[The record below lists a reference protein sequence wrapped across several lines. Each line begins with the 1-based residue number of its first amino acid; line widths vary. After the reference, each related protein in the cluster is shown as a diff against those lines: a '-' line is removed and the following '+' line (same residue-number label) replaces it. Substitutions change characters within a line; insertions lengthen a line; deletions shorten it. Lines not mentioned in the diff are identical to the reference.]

1 MKKVVWADLS
11 EYGPLGEEEQRS
23 LAAVADASYYYDK
36 PDLDAF
42 LERCRGAT
50 AIVSDVMEVTKEV
63 VDQLTGLEMIS
74 VLGVGVN
81 QIDLSY
87 ARSAGITLCNTP
99 HYGDSTV
106 AEFALGLMLAISRHI
121 VRADRSMRQGKWEQF
136 PGQDLRGSTMG
147 IVGLGGIGSE
157 LAAFGNALG
166 MEVICHTGNPTPE
179 RAQRHNVRFVG
190 LAELMSTADFVQLA
204 AELNDQTTRL
214 IGRSQLEQMKPEAYL
229 INVARAA
236 LVDEAALLDMLGS
249 GRIAGYAT
257 DTYETE
263 PAINHPLA
271 KLDNVILTP
280 HTAWNTPGSSMRQLQ
295 IATANVLAYLAGKPQ
310 NVVERAP

>member
-11 EYGPLGEEEQRS
+11 EYGPPGENEQQA
-23 LAAVADASYYYDK
+23 LAAVADAHYHYDK
-36 PDLDAF
+36 PDTDSF

-50 AIVSDVMEVTKEV
+50 AIVSDVMEITKEV
-63 VDQLTGLEMIS
+63 IDKLAGLEMIS

-106 AEFALGLMLAISRHI
+106 AEYALGLMLAISRHI
-121 VRADRSMRQGKWEQF
+121 VRADKSMRQGKWEAF
-136 PGQDLRGSTMG
+136 LGQDLRGSTMG
-147 IVGLGGIGSE
+147 IVGLGGVGAE
-157 LAAFGNALG
+157 LAVSGNALG
-166 MEVICHTGNPTPE
+166 MEVICYTRHPTPD
-179 RAQRHNVRFVG
+179 RAQKHNVRFVG
-190 LAELMSTADFVQLA
+190 LSELMSSADFVQLT
-204 AELNDQTTRL
+204 AELNDETTQL
-214 IGRSQLEQMKPEAYL
+214 IGRPQLEQMKREAYL

-236 LVDEAALLDMLGS
+236 LVDEAALLEVLNS

-257 DTYETE
+257 DVYETE

-271 KLDNVILTP
+271 KLDNVVLTP
-280 HTAWNTPGSSMRQLQ
+280 HTAWNTPGSGMRQLQ

-310 NVVERAP
+310 NVVERSP